1 MWGQIA
7 HSCNGSRTAASP
19 PWLKHFTPARLD
31 AHRELRAKS
40 PASFMNGFKLLCC
53 ILTKAAL
60 CNAETC
66 ISGCM
71 AQADSMSRFLHLGL
85 GNLATPGSGGQP
97 DEQLRAAS
105 LLQRLPYPNQ
115 TAVRANIGAAARNA
129 SRAAKN
135 ATEAAAKEAAK
146 AMEWKQDFVR
156 LQSGGEATLQAP
168 MTAQAISGMVMNL
181 ITCSACVILFGALR
195 VRYAGVRGL
204 AMPCV
209 WLMRSL
215 SDCSAQVYAGNVPS
229 EVQPASNWVV
239 SALHVDSDM
248 VASSKGLDACMA
260 IEYASFGFRLSAA
273 LGLPLVILLSPLH
286 HWYGGKGLVETD
298 FLASLSMSNIK
309 PGHPWLYH
317 LHGVVAC
324 GVVLLARA
332 MIFGWQEEFMKRR
345 NAWLRDLPWP
355 RASTVLVEGIPDS
368 FRCQERVQ
376 KFFNHFSPESV
387 VHVSMV
393 RHTDTLD
400 SLMAARDAI
409 GAKLDEARR
418 QFGDG
423 VRPVLDM
430 SGTQLDAIDHF
441 EAQLAEEDAYVE
453 KERHRIRQA
462 SSVTGGV
469 NTSSAFV
476 TFRSRRDAE
485 IAKAVQFSDDA
496 GEWAIRDAPEASAI
510 RWQDVSREHGALRSA
525 IGCTIILLMYA
536 SFSPICLEISRA
548 ALAVD
553 IGWLQPLWAA
563 LAPTLGL
570 TIFLAMLPTVLL
582 LVFAT
587 FFTLRAESFA
597 QHRLQIWYYSFLFLF
612 VLVMPVLGTNFRHFA
627 QEVYRSPAE
636 VFGLLADRIPLAS
649 QFFFNYEVLQWSV
662 ACMELLRLAV
672 LVKFLLFRSIQS
684 EAEALKKAEPEDQDF
699 YGMGGR
705 MARWNLNLVIGCIF
719 CSVAPLVTL
728 AVVAKFAVQRV
739 AYGYLLVF
747 AETRKP
753 DLGGEFWCESMTQL
767 LYGIV
772 LYAVTMCGIL
782 TRESSS
788 CVPSI
793 IAAFSLA
800 LAVATLVQF
809 KSRFRWQTLAFA
821 EVIHMEPFLKVPVKT
836 EKLGEVASY
845 EQPALRT

>member
-66 ISGCM
+66 
-71 AQADSMSRFLHLGL
+71 
-85 GNLATPGSGGQP
+85 GQP